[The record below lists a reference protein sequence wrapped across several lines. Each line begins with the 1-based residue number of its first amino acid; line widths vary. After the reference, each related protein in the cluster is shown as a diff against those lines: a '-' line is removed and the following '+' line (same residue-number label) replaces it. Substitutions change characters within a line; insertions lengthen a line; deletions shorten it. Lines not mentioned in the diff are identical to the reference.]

1 MFGHCCSIKVVQKDA
16 KSIAGE
22 GQPGTI
28 VGDGCS
34 LQEPS
39 WQCFS
44 SPGVPWIGMLN
55 TLVSLLH
62 FLFCLVPNSRALRS
76 LYCSRLLK
84 EIFSA
89 VL

>member
-16 KSIAGE
+16 KSIAWE

-44 SPGVPWIGMLN
+44 SPGVPWIGMLIRWY
-55 TLVSLLH
+55 
-62 FLFCLVPNSRALRS
+62 LFYIFFFFLVPNSRALRS
-76 LYCSRLLK
+76 LYCSKLLK